1 MFRKTS
7 GAILCPSCGRLTNA
21 DAPSCLVCGR
31 RNPGMWGFAGPL
43 RALFRRRS
51 FVDVVTVACIVLY
64 VASLVFDLRGA
75 LRPRGVLDVLSPSI
89 EALFALGATGSVAW
103 HLGRWWTLLTAI
115 YLHGNVLHILF
126 NVLWIRQLGPA
137 IEQLY
142 GPSRLVIIFTV
153 AGVTGFL
160 ASNLLGLPLTIGAS
174 GSIFGL
180 LGAMVAFG
188 AEARRHSR
196 RDDLAA
202 VRTVG
207 PAPVRPRL
215 PDAGSQQHRPC
226 RRLRRR
232 VRRRAGAGAGRASGR
247 DRIRSA
253 AGHGLHRPDAA
264 RLRAGHLERRPRL
277 NVRTP
282 GLSIE
287 PGRCGDLPR
296 QRPTL
301 PRSCP
306 RSTIGLGGLNFR
318 VRDGNGCGP
327 SGNGHRESNRTGAI
341 GRRLNRIPRCVRA
354 TACIPPYSNDE

>member
-31 RNPGMWGFAGPL
+31 RNPGMWGFAGPM

-188 AEARRHSR
+188 QKRGG
-196 RDDLAA
+196 
-202 VRTVG
+202 TVG
-207 PAPVRPRL
+207 AMILRQYGQWALLLFVL
-215 PDAGSQQHRPC
+215 GFLMQGVNNIAHAGGFVGGFAAG
-226 RRLRRR
+226 L
-232 VRRRAGAGAGRASGR
+232 VLALAERRAETAF
-247 DRIRSA
+247 DQ
-253 AGHGLHRPDAA
+253 L
-264 RLRAGHLERRPRL
+264 L
-277 NVRTP
+277 
-282 GLSIE
+282 
-287 PGRCGDLPR
+287 
-296 QRPTL
+296 
-301 PRSCP
+301 
-306 RSTIGLGGLNFR
+306 
-318 VRDGNGCGP
+318 
-327 SGNGHRESNRTGAI
+327 
-341 GRRLNRIPRCVRA
+341 A
-354 TACIPPYSNDE
+354 TACIVLTLLGFALAIWSAVLA

>member
-188 AEARRHSR
+188 QKRGG
-196 RDDLAA
+196 
-202 VRTVG
+202 TVG
-207 PAPVRPRL
+207 AMILRQYGQWALLLFVL
-215 PDAGSQQHRPC
+215 GFLMQGVNNIAHAGGFVGGFAAG
-226 RRLRRR
+226 L
-232 VRRRAGAGAGRASGR
+232 VLALAERRAETAF
-247 DRIRSA
+247 DQ
-253 AGHGLHRPDAA
+253 L
-264 RLRAGHLERRPRL
+264 L
-277 NVRTP
+277 
-282 GLSIE
+282 
-287 PGRCGDLPR
+287 
-296 QRPTL
+296 
-301 PRSCP
+301 
-306 RSTIGLGGLNFR
+306 
-318 VRDGNGCGP
+318 
-327 SGNGHRESNRTGAI
+327 
-341 GRRLNRIPRCVRA
+341 A
-354 TACIPPYSNDE
+354 TACIVLTLLGFALAIWSAVLA

>member
-75 LRPRGVLDVLSPSI
+75 LRPRGVFDVLSPSI

-153 AGVTGFL
+153 AGATGFL

-188 AEARRHSR
+188 QKRGG
-196 RDDLAA
+196 
-202 VRTVG
+202 TVG
-207 PAPVRPRL
+207 AMILRQYGQWALLLFVL
-215 PDAGSQQHRPC
+215 GFLMQGVNNIAHAGGFVGGFAAG
-226 RRLRRR
+226 L
-232 VRRRAGAGAGRASGR
+232 VLALAERRAETAF
-247 DRIRSA
+247 DQ
-253 AGHGLHRPDAA
+253 L
-264 RLRAGHLERRPRL
+264 L
-277 NVRTP
+277 
-282 GLSIE
+282 
-287 PGRCGDLPR
+287 
-296 QRPTL
+296 
-301 PRSCP
+301 
-306 RSTIGLGGLNFR
+306 
-318 VRDGNGCGP
+318 
-327 SGNGHRESNRTGAI
+327 
-341 GRRLNRIPRCVRA
+341 A
-354 TACIPPYSNDE
+354 TACIVLTLLGFALAIWSAVLA